1 MFQLVWL
8 PVAEQKY
15 ENLALA
21 AKSSLDNRKK
31 KKRAKASPVEGL
43 FKQVDKAIEF
53 LKSNPRHPGLHTH
66 EYSSLIHPYD
76 PQQKVFEAYAQNR
89 TPGAYRIFWC
99 YGPEKNQIT
108 VIAITPH
115 P

>member
-15 ENLALA
+15 KELADA
-21 AKSSLDNRKK
+21 AKHSLDNRKK
-31 KKRAKASPVEGL
+31 NKKAKASPAEGL
-43 FKQVDKAIEF
+43 FKQVDKSIEF

-66 EYSSLIHPYD
+66 EYSALTHPYD
-76 PQQKVFEAYAQNR
+76 QKQKVFEAYAQNN
-89 TPGAYRIFWC
+89 TPGAYRVFWC
-99 YGPEKNQIT
+99 YGPEKSHLTI
-108 VIAITPH
+108 IAITHH